1 MELRLKI
8 EDRSYMAVLED
19 TEAGRRFYEMLPMT
33 LMMSELNGNEKY
45 YYLDQDLPTS
55 SRRPDRIH
63 EGDLMLF
70 GSSCLVL
77 FYKSFST
84 SYSYTPV
91 GRVENPQGL
100 ASALGRGEARVTFT
114 KGE

>member
-1 MELRLKI
+1 MDIRLTI
-8 EDRSYMAVLED
+8 GNRSYIAQLED
-19 TEAGRRFYEMLPMT
+19 SEAGRSFYAMLPMT
-33 LMMSELNGNEKY
+33 LTMSELNGNEKY
-45 YYLDQDLPTS
+45 YYLDNELPTD

-84 SYSYTPV
+84 SYSYTKV
-91 GRVENPQGL
+91 GEIENPQGL
-100 ASALGRGEARVTFT
+100 SKALGSGEARVTFT